1 MSKMRR
7 VDLTQMKENEKGIIV
22 ELLGGCGFLR
32 RLEVLGIRKGKE
44 VKKISAQLMKG
55 PVIIQVGNTQVALG
69 WRMAK
74 NIIAEIK
81 DKKKD

>member
-1 MSKMRR
+1 MRR
-7 VDLTQMKENEKGIIV
+7 IDLTQMKENEKGIIV

-44 VKKISAQLMKG
+44 VKKISKQVLGG

-69 WRMAK
+69 CGMARK
-74 NIIAEIK
+74 IIVEIK
-81 DKKKD
+81 